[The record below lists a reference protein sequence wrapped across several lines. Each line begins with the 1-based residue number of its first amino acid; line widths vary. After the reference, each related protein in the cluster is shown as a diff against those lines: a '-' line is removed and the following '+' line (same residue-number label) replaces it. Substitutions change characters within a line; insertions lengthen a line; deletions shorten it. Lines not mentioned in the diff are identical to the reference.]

1 MASWR
6 YDRDD
11 DQHHEMNPVGYDA
24 DTQVYTY
31 RDDQGNYYQ
40 TEEGTGRHGNL
51 NYTHT
56 SANVAPQSGFN
67 GENIPA
73 EAIENDWK
81 MMKPFFLLVTVVL
94 MTILWYINSGG
105 SGKVPAI
112 TCGPGF
118 EKYRIAQGDT
128 CWGIAE
134 KRKTSV
140 EKLVE
145 ANSGIVCANLK
156 VGKAIC
162 VPEVQ

>member
-11 DQHHEMNPVGYDA
+11 DQHHGMNPVGYDA

-51 NYTHT
+51 NYSHT

-94 MTILWYINSGG
+94 MTILWYVNSGG
-105 SGKVPAI
+105 SNKVPAI
-112 TCGPGF
+112 TCGPGL
-118 EKYRIAQGDT
+118 EKYKISQGDT

-134 KRKTSV
+134 ARKTSV
-140 EKLVE
+140 EKIVE
-145 ANSGIVCANLK
+145 VNDGIVCANLK
-156 VGKAIC
+156 IGKQIC
-162 VPEVQ
+162 VPEVK